1 MKEGCTFLVKLP
13 HNGIYYRQC
22 VKICNG
28 TVRSKCYTGKF
39 SDDCFGHSHRLDQ
52 VIAITSIPK
61 NVNHNYQ
68 EDDPV
73 YRFYGGTLTK
83 VIYQNDIKFPNEL
96 LPYKW
101 WILYENCKLAVMEIS
116 KCLLKCKIYNDVR
129 LLIAKEVWN
138 TRNDYSW
145 RMKEKNNNKKIKV

>member
-1 MKEGCTFLVKLP
+1 MKEGCTFLVKIP
-13 HNGIYYRQC
+13 DCGIYYRQC
-22 VKICNG
+22 IGVWNDI
-28 TVRSKCYTGKF
+28 VRGKCYSGKF
-39 SDDCFGHSHRLDQ
+39 NDDCFGHGHRLDQ

-73 YRFYGGTLTK
+73 YRFFGGCLIK
-83 VIYQNDIKFPNEL
+83 LIYKNDIKRPEQL

-116 KCLLKCKIYNDVR
+116 KCLLKSKIYKDVR
-129 LLIAKEVWN
+129 LLITKAVWN

-145 RMKEKNNNKKIKV
+145 RIKEKKNKKIKV